1 MSDYKK
7 FSRILLKFGLLSLHF
22 SSCLPK
28 NTDIQK
34 YKKAYIKA
42 NNINLLKLQMEVIHL
57 LQVLASYY

>member
-1 MSDYKK
+1 M
-7 FSRILLKFGLLSLHF
+7 LLKFGLLSLHF